1 MDHAVVPAQ
10 AGISVGEADR
20 APSGDPGLCRGDGLS
35 ATLGTLAGIARH
47 GRPKAPMETLDHV
60 AVTVEGG
67 VHGDFR
73 GIVKPG
79 GRGRR
84 QVTLIE
90 RGDWDDAMA
99 EVGHSIAW
107 FERRANLL
115 VDALDLPKVP
125 GTKLRVGTDVL
136 LEITR
141 QTDPCERMEALA
153 PGLKAAL
160 LPDWR
165 GGACSRVL
173 AGGQI
178 RVGDTIRVEE

>member
-1 MDHAVVPAQ
+1 MGDAAIPAHADTRDADHAHSQ
-10 AGISVGEADR
+10 EGSVR
-20 APSGDPGLCRGDGLS
+20 RGGLS
-35 ATLGTLAGIARH
+35 ATHGTLAGIARH
-47 GRPKAPMETLDHV
+47 AFPKGPIETIDQV
-60 AVTVEGG
+60 AISVERG
-67 VHGDFR
+67 VQGDFR

-90 RGDWDDAMA
+90 RGDWEAAMA
-99 EVGHSIAW
+99 EVGHSHPW
-107 FERRANLL
+107 FERRSNLL
-115 VDALDLPKVP
+115 VEVLDLPQIP
-125 GTKLRVGTDVL
+125 GMKLRIGSDVL

-141 QTDPCERMEALA
+141 MTDPCERMEALA

-173 AGGQI
+173 AGGDI
-178 RVGDTIRVEE
+178 RVGDTIRVEP